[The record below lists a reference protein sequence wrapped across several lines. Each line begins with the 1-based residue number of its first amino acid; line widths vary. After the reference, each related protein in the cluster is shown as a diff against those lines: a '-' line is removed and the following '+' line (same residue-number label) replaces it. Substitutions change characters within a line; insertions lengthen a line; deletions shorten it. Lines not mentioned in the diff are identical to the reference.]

1 MKKLKIFVKVPKKLI
16 DYQKKLQ
23 SDLKSKFSID
33 SKLQTYLILLEVP
46 VEQVLGV
53 GLKILLNKELDR
65 KSNIKVRIVSPQ
77 TVEYNSKT
85 NPKIYLSLS
94 EKSWNKVVDLQTNL
108 LPKIQSYIDKTK
120 KIITK
125 PKTYYNST
133 PKKYLK
139 EYSSDNVLRWYEGGI
154 LVAEIH
160 DYKRRKDV
168 LGFII
173 ENYQIDL
180 GFESKLEF
188 KIHSAD

>member
-46 VEQVLGV
+46 VEQDLGV

-154 LVAEIH
+154 LVAEIQ